1 MIPPAQ
7 TAEVT
12 AARAA
17 GSAGRRRRLRAAI
30 RTSRPRQWPKNLL
43 VVAAPLAG
51 GVFGQPAVLARTMV
65 AGAAFLLASA
75 AVYAVNDV
83 VDAERDR
90 AHPAKRS
97 RPVAAGE
104 LPARHALALAVGCTV
119 LALAAGL
126 AIGVPLLSAAVAGYL
141 AISFLYSLGLK
152 HVPCVEAVLVA
163 SGFLLRVL
171 GGAAAGRVAP
181 SGWFLLVCSSGA
193 LGVAIAKRYT
203 ERVSLGGEAIRH
215 RPVLRWYSAPVLRLS
230 QLAAAAL
237 MAACYL
243 LWAAGESGRVR
254 PWHLISAVPL
264 AAALGRFAVLTGR
277 RTVRPVE
284 DLIARDGTMLACEA
298 AWLALFLLGLGL
310 G

>member
-1 MIPPAQ
+1 MIPPAPS
-7 TAEVT
+7 AEVT
-12 AARAA
+12 AAQRA
-17 GSAGRRRRLRAAI
+17 GSAGGRRLRAVI

-51 GVFGQPAVLARTMV
+51 GVLGQPAVLARTVV

-83 VDAERDR
+83 ADAERDR

-104 LPARHALALAVGCTV
+104 LPERQALALAAGYAA

-126 AIGVPLLSAAVAGYL
+126 ASGAPLLSAAVAGYL

-152 HVPCVEAVLVA
+152 HVPGVEAVLVA

-181 SGWFLLVCSSGA
+181 SGWFLLVCSTGG
-193 LGVAIAKRYT
+193 LGVAIAKRHT
-203 ERVSLGGEAIRH
+203 EHVALNGEAMRH
-215 RPVLRWYSAPVLRLS
+215 RPVLRSYSAPALRLS
-230 QLAAAAL
+230 QHAAGAL
-237 MAACYL
+237 MIACYL
-243 LWAAGESGRVR
+243 LWASGEPGGVR
-254 PWHLISAVPL
+254 PWHLLSAIPL
-264 AAALGRFAVLTGR
+264 AAALCRFAVLTGR

-284 DLIARDGTMLACEA
+284 DLIVRDGVMLACEA
-298 AWLALFLLGLGL
+298 AWLSLFVTGLGL

>member
-1 MIPPAQ
+1 MIPPAEA
-7 TAEVT
+7 AEAT
-12 AARAA
+12 AAQGA
-17 GSAGRRRRLRAAI
+17 GSTGGRRLRAMI

-51 GVFGQPAVLARTMV
+51 GVLDRPAVLARV
-65 AGAAFLLASA
+65 ALAGAAFLLASA

-83 VDAERDR
+83 ADAERDK
-90 AHPAKRS
+90 AHPVKRA
-97 RPVAAGE
+97 RPVASGA
-104 LPARHALALAVGCTV
+104 LPARHALALAVGCAA
-119 LALAAGL
+119 LALGAGL
-126 AIGVPLLSAAVAGYL
+126 ASGAPLLSAAVAGYL

-152 HVPCVEAVLVA
+152 HVPGVEAVLVA

-171 GGAAAGRVAP
+171 GGAAASRVEP

-203 ERVSLGGEAIRH
+203 ERVTLGPEAMRH
-215 RPVLRWYSAPVLRLS
+215 RPVLRSYSATVLRRS
-230 QLAAAAL
+230 QLAAAA
-237 MAACYL
+237 MMIACYL
-243 LWAAGESGRVR
+243 LWAAGEAGRVR
-254 PWHLISAVPL
+254 PWHLVSAIPL

-284 DLIARDGTMLACEA
+284 DMIARDGPMLACEA
-298 AWLALFLLGLGL
+298 AWLSLFIIGLGL

>member
-1 MIPPAQ
+1 M
-7 TAEVT
+7 
-12 AARAA
+12 
-17 GSAGRRRRLRAAI
+17 I

-43 VVAAPLAG
+43 VIAAPLAG
-51 GVFGQPAVLARTMV
+51 GVLDQPAVLARTAV

-75 AVYAVNDV
+75 AVYAANDV
-83 VDAERDR
+83 ADAERDR
-90 AHPAKRS
+90 AHPVKRS

-104 LPARHALALAVGCTV
+104 LPERRALALAAGCTA

-126 AIGVPLLSAAVAGYL
+126 ASGVPLLSAAVAGYL

-152 HVPCVEAVLVA
+152 HVPGVEAVLVA

-171 GGAAAGRVAP
+171 GGAAAARVEP

-203 ERVSLGGEAIRH
+203 ERVTLGGEAMRH
-215 RPVLRWYSAPVLRLS
+215 RPVLRLYRPRVLRLS

-237 MAACYL
+237 MTACYL
-243 LWAAGESGRVR
+243 LWASGEPGGVR
-254 PWHLISAVPL
+254 PWHLMSAIPL
-264 AAALGRFAVLTGR
+264 AAALCRFALLTGR
-277 RTVRPVE
+277 PTTRPVE
-284 DLIARDGTMLACEA
+284 DMIARDRIMLDCEV
-298 AWLALFLLGLGL
+298 AWLSLFLIGLGF

>member
-1 MIPPAQ
+1 VSLPVEA
-7 TAEVT
+7 AEVT
-12 AARAA
+12 APPSA
-17 GSAGRRRRLRAAI
+17 GSAGARRLRAVI

-51 GVFGQPAVLARTMV
+51 GVLDQPAVLARTAV

-75 AVYAVNDV
+75 AVYAANDV
-83 VDAERDR
+83 ADAERDR

-104 LPARHALALAVGCTV
+104 LPARHALVLAAGCTV

-126 AIGVPLLSAAVAGYL
+126 ASGVPLLSAAVAGYL
-141 AISFLYSLGLK
+141 AISFLYSMGLK
-152 HVPCVEAVLVA
+152 HVPGVEAVLVA

-171 GGAAAGRVAP
+171 GGAAAARVGP

-203 ERVSLGGEAIRH
+203 ERATLGGEAMRH
-215 RPVLRWYSAPVLRLS
+215 RPVLRFYPARVLRLG
-230 QLAAAAL
+230 QLAAAAV

-243 LWAAGESGRVR
+243 VWALGEPGGVR
-254 PWHLISAVPL
+254 PWHLMSAIPL
-264 AAALGRFAVLTGR
+264 AAALCRFAILSGR
-277 RTVRPVE
+277 PTTRPVE
-284 DLIARDGTMLACEA
+284 DMIARDAAMLACEA
-298 AWLALFLLGLGL
+298 AWLSLFMIGLGF